1 MDYPP
6 TALTRSIKNGNTK
19 KAAGVGRVGYVF
31 VPIDRASD
39 RSSWSRQVNGAIAWW
54 HVWSEV
60 YERSARKCLNREFSC
75 LESRARPAQQGTSE
89 PRKLQEVLDVCL
101 HKKRSSLHLCPTRPG
116 SQSALLRCWMT
127 QLECQEKALEVNHPR
142 PPSPSPR
149 NLGGNMG
156 EAFLVFEVVGSGL
169 FLLKIHGTIGT
180 MGLFRGRC
188 WNCGRKFHSNLL
200 RKSVA
205 SFSEE
210 SVEAAAHGRTK
221 KMQAD
226 AYS

>member
-1 MDYPP
+1 MFGIKSKAC
-6 TALTRSIKNGNTK
+6 TAGNLGT
-19 KAAGVGRVGYVF
+19 
-31 VPIDRASD
+31 
-39 RSSWSRQVNGAIAWW
+39 
-54 HVWSEV
+54 SETP
-60 YERSARKCLNREFSC
+60 RSARCLS
-75 LESRARPAQQGTSE
+75 S
-89 PRKLQEVLDVCL
+89 QEALL
-101 HKKRSSLHLCPTRPG
+101 AASLPTRPG